1 MHELLNNRYRIVRLL
16 GEGGMARVYLAHD
29 EVLDRD
35 VAVKVLAR
43 RLAEDAESVERFRR
57 EARSAASL
65 SHPNIV
71 AVHDSGRTEAG
82 DRYIVMEYV
91 PGGTLK
97 DPIREKGT
105 LAPGEAASV
114 ALQVARALAA
124 AHARGVIHRDIKP
137 QNVLLNESGEAK
149 VADFGIAR
157 AAGSATLT
165 GTGLGPGT
173 ARYVSPEQA
182 KGGPV
187 TPQSDLYSLGVVLY
201 EMLIGKVPFEAESP
215 IGVAMKHIDEEPRPP
230 REVNPRIPEL
240 LNDLT
245 VELLAKDPGDRPEGA
260 AALVRELE
268 DAVRELDQPAPARP
282 DNPTASLERSPRP
295 NEPDKTAP
303 YPSRG
308 RASHAVARP
317 NREERHPRFSRSL
330 AAGTIAAVATM
341 GVLAILLSLG
351 VGSTA
356 LAGLGPVAD
365 ILGREG
371 GDDSSSETPGP
382 SGTSSGSESRSR
394 DSLETT
400 SGPASGYNL
409 IEDPSGGL
417 SLEVPVGWTVL
428 TGADSEYP
436 GIQVRNWSSL
446 AGEDITSSIT
456 ATPNLGDWH
465 DLEPPASGTYVVASR
480 ALAQAYTDDELIY
493 STLYAGQAENC
504 EEGPSEPFQSSSLS
518 GKMQTWQ
525 NCRGQ
530 GVTNYV
536 VTASPE
542 DRQCVGV
549 LQARLADEA
558 DSEAIEHILD
568 TLEVDCGYV
577 P

>member
-1 MHELLNNRYRIVRLL
+1 
-16 GEGGMARVYLAHD
+16 MARVYLAHD
-29 EVLDRD
+29 ELLGRD
-35 VAVKVLAR
+35 VAVKLLAR

-71 AVHDSGRTEAG
+71 AVHDTGQTDEG
-82 DRYIVMEYV
+82 DRFIVMEYV

-97 DPIREKGT
+97 DPISEKGG
-105 LAPGEAASV
+105 LPPGEAAFV
-114 ALQVARALAA
+114 ALQVARALVA

-137 QNVLLNESGEAK
+137 QNVLLNDSGEAK

-201 EMLIGKVPFEAESP
+201 EMLTGKVPFEAESP
-215 IGVAMKHIDEEPRPP
+215 IGVAMKHINEAPRPP
-230 REVNPRIPEL
+230 KQVLARIPERL
-240 LNDLT
+240 DELT
-245 VELLAKDPGDRPEGA
+245 VRLLAKDPADRPAEA
-260 AALVRELE
+260 AALVEELE
-268 DAVRELDQPAPARP
+268 QAFQEIAGPAAART
-282 DNPTASLERSPRP
+282 NAPTASPERSPRP

-308 RASHAVARP
+308 STSPAVASP
-317 NREERHPRFSRSL
+317 SREGSRLRFSRWL
-330 AAGTIAAVATM
+330 TAGTIAAVATV
-341 GVLAILLSLG
+341 GVMAVLLSLD

-356 LAGLGPVAD
+356 FAGLGPVAD
-365 ILGREG
+365 LLGREG
-371 GDDSSSETPGP
+371 GDDSSSENPGP
-382 SGTSSGSESRSR
+382 SSTSPGSERPPR
-394 DSLETT
+394 DSFETS

-428 TGADSEYP
+428 IGVDSEYP
-436 GIQVRNWSSL
+436 GIQVRNWSSHL
-446 AGEDITSSIT
+446 GEDITSSIT
-456 ATPNLGDWH
+456 ATPNLQDWH
-465 DLEPPASGTYVVASR
+465 DLDPPASGTYVVASR
-480 ALAQAYTDDELIY
+480 KLAQAYTDDELLY
-493 STLYAGQAENC
+493 STLYAGQAEIC
-504 EEGPSEPFQSSSLS
+504 EEGSSESFRRSSLS

-525 NCRGQ
+525 NCREQ
-530 GVTNYV
+530 GITNFIVTG
-536 VTASPE
+536 APE
-542 DRQCVGV
+542 GRECVAV
-549 LQARLADEA
+549 LQARLTDEA
-558 DSEAIEHILD
+558 DREAIEHILD
-568 TLEVDCGYV
+568 TLEVDCGRI

>member
-1 MHELLNNRYRIVRLL
+1 
-16 GEGGMARVYLAHD
+16 MARVYLAHD
-29 EVLDRD
+29 ELLGRD

-71 AVHDSGRTEAG
+71 AVHDTGQTEDG
-82 DRYIVMEYV
+82 DRFIVMEYV

-97 DPIREKGT
+97 DPIRDKGP
-105 LAPGEAASV
+105 LPPGEAASV

-137 QNVLLNESGEAK
+137 QNVLLTGSGEAK

-201 EMLIGKVPFEAESP
+201 EMLTGELPFDAESP
-215 IGVAMKHIDEEPRPP
+215 IGVAMKHINEVPRPP
-230 REVNPRIPEL
+230 KQLLDSVPEWL
-240 LNDLT
+240 DELN
-245 VELLAKDPGDRPEGA
+245 VRLLAKDPADRPAGA
-260 AALVRELE
+260 AALVEELE
-268 DAVRELDQPAPARP
+268 RGSREMGGPAAARADA
-282 DNPTASLERSPRP
+282 PTDALERSPGP
-295 NEPDKTAP
+295 NEFDSTALYP
-303 YPSRG
+303 PRERAATAVAPPSR
-308 RASHAVARP
+308 
-317 NREERHPRFSRSL
+317 ERRRPRFSPSL
-330 AAGTIAAVATM
+330 ATGTIAAVVM
-341 GVLAILLSLG
+341 IGVLAVLLSLG
-351 VGSTA
+351 GVSGA
-356 LAGLGPVAD
+356 LAGLGLVAD
-365 ILGREG
+365 LLGRDD
-371 GDDSSSETPGP
+371 GDAPGSP
-382 SGTSSGSESRSR
+382 R

-400 SGPASGYNL
+400 SGPAPGYNL
-409 IEDPSGGL
+409 IEDPSGRL

-436 GIQVRNWSSL
+436 GIQVRNWSSV
-446 AGEDITSSIT
+446 AGEDLTSSIT

-465 DLEPPASGTYVVASR
+465 DLDPPAPGAYVVASKT
-480 ALAQAYTDDELIY
+480 LAQTYTDDELIY

-504 EEGPSEPFQSSSLS
+504 EDGSSEAFQRPPLS

-530 GVTNYV
+530 GVTNYIV
-536 VTASPE
+536 AAHPE
-542 DRQCVGV
+542 NRECVAV
-549 LQARLADEA
+549 LQARLTDEA
-558 DSEAIEHILD
+558 DREALEHILD
-568 TLEVDCGYV
+568 TLEVDCGRV
-577 P
+577 S

>member
-1 MHELLNNRYRIVRLL
+1 LHELLDNRYRIVRPL

-29 EVLDRD
+29 ELLGRD

-71 AVHDSGRTEAG
+71 AVHDTGQTEDG
-82 DRYIVMEYV
+82 DRFIVMEYV

-97 DPIREKGT
+97 DPIREKGP
-105 LAPGEAASV
+105 LPPGEAASV

-137 QNVLLNESGEAK
+137 QNVLLTGSGEAK

-182 KGGPV
+182 KGEPV

-201 EMLIGKVPFEAESP
+201 EMLTGELPFDAESP
-215 IGVAMKHIDEEPRPP
+215 IGVAMKHINEVPRPP
-230 REVNPRIPEL
+230 KQLLDSVPEWL
-240 LNDLT
+240 DELT
-245 VELLAKDPGDRPEGA
+245 VRLLAKDPADRPAGA
-260 AALVRELE
+260 AALVEELE
-268 DAVRELDQPAPARP
+268 SGGREIDGSTSARADA
-282 DNPTASLERSPRP
+282 PTAALQCSPGP
-295 NEPDKTAP
+295 SEFDGTAP
-303 YPSRG
+303 YPPRE
-308 RASHAVARP
+308 RAATAVAPPSRERRRP
-317 NREERHPRFSRSL
+317 RYSPSL
-330 AAGTIAAVATM
+330 ATWTIAAVAMM
-341 GVLAILLSLG
+341 GVLAVVLSLG
-351 VGSTA
+351 GASGA
-356 LAGLGPVAD
+356 LAGLGSVAD
-365 ILGREG
+365 LLGRDD
-371 GDDSSSETPGP
+371 GDAPGSP
-382 SGTSSGSESRSR
+382 GASPGSENPPR
-394 DSLETT
+394 DPLETT
-400 SGPASGYNL
+400 SEPAPGYNL

-436 GIQVRNWSSL
+436 GIQVRNWSSV
-446 AGEDITSSIT
+446 AGEDLTSSIT

-465 DLEPPASGTYVVASR
+465 DLDPPAPGAYVVASKT
-480 ALAQAYTDDELIY
+480 LAQAYTDEELIY

-504 EEGPSEPFQSSSLS
+504 EDGSSKAFQSSPLS

-530 GVTNYV
+530 DITNYIV
-536 VTASPE
+536 AAHPE
-542 DRQCVGV
+542 DRECVAV
-549 LQARLADEA
+549 LQARLTDEA
-558 DSEAIEHILD
+558 DRRAIEHILD
-568 TLEVDCGYV
+568 TLEVDCGRV
-577 P
+577 S